1 MASRDYDTS
10 GPSSDE
16 SDESDEERRDRKK
29 EKRKPPPKQVA
40 KRMTP
45 GGKGVK
51 DQRELSQKLKER
63 IAQSMIHK
71 LLFFDKMAYSIH

>member
-51 DQRELSQKLKER
+51 DQRE
-63 IAQSMIHK
+63 
-71 LLFFDKMAYSIH
+71 